1 MTHPAES
8 PNDPKLGT
16 AGKPAT
22 PSSSLTQ
29 EPPWAA
35 EIGALFLATAER
47 LATDETYRR
56 TIQKMLV

>member
-8 PNDPKLGT
+8 SNDPESGP
-16 AGKPAT
+16 ADNSAT
-22 PSSSLTQ
+22 PSSTLTR

-35 EIGALFLATAER
+35 EIGAVFLATAQR
-47 LATDETYRR
+47 LATDEQFRL